1 MFTVNGNTNYTLY
14 LLMNIFLFQDN
25 LGEKEIFNLLYCT
38 VSSFAANHCSFL
50 AQVLISNFRNVSFA
64 LSVVKITAY
73 TTALAFGH

>member
-38 VSSFAANHCSFL
+38 VSSFAANHCSFHL
-50 AQVLISNFRNVSFA
+50 YHCFSFWT
-64 LSVVKITAY
+64 LNSKLYVY
-73 TTALAFGH
+73 N